1 MKWIGYT
8 MVEDE
13 MYANLNGIEVFLASG
28 GKIDKSRGKE
38 QVDIIK
44 KYITYVKKTPRKMI
58 GKNV

>member
-1 MKWIGYT
+1 

>member
-28 GKIDKSRGKE
+28 ER
-38 QVDIIK
+38 
-44 KYITYVKKTPRKMI
+44 
-58 GKNV
+58 